1 METSTSTAEPTAGR
15 DGGMVLVLTLLLTI
29 VLAVIVL
36 ALATYAATALR
47 TSRVTDGRNE
57 SNVNAS
63 AGLDWTIERLAE
75 KQLAPADCDG
85 SDVGVPV
92 AVLPQAG
99 TIAVACTNVAE
110 VNGNPTVH
118 LVATATL
125 PDGTFRRID
134 ALVQVPAASH
144 VANVT
149 QWSTDAPLSPA
160 AASATTTAAPAGTTT
175 TTAALAGTT
184 TTTAAPAGTTT
195 TTAPVATTT
204 TTTAPTTTT
213 TTVTPSGTVTCQLR
227 ITSQSGANY
236 WAKLDIVNGRST
248 AISAWDVRIELGPG
262 TSVDSAYNW
271 DGGTPTPDKDGVITN
286 SDLGWN
292 GTVAASTTRAD
303 VSGGQFKWK
312 GNDRTVPT
320 CTVTSFS

>member
-1 METSTSTAEPTAGR
+1 METSTSTAEPADGR
-15 DGGMVLVLTLLLTI
+15 DRGMVLVLTLLLTI

-47 TSRVTDGRNE
+47 TSGVTDGRNE
-57 SNVNAS
+57 SNANAS

-75 KQLAPADCDG
+75 KQLTPADCDG

-110 VNGNPTVH
+110 VNGNPAVH
-118 LVATATL
+118 LVANATL
-125 PDGTFRRID
+125 PDGTARRID
-134 ALVQVPAASH
+134 AVVQVPAASH
-144 VANVT
+144 VANVV
-149 QWSTDAPLSPA
+149 QWSADAPLNPA
-160 AASATTTAAPAGTTT
+160 AVSVTTTTAAPAGTTT
-175 TTAALAGTT
+175 TTAAPPGT
-184 TTTAAPAGTTT
+184 
-195 TTAPVATTT
+195 TTT

-213 TTVTPSGTVTCQLR
+213 TTTTTTSPTGTVSCELR
-227 ITSQSGANY
+227 ITSQNGVNY
-236 WAKLDIVNGRST
+236 WAKLYVTNDRS
-248 AISAWDVRIELGPG
+248 APISEWDVRISLGAG
-262 TSVDSAYNW
+262 TSVEDVYNW
-271 DGGTPTPDKDGVITN
+271 DGGKPTPDKNGIIMN

-292 GTVAASTTRAD
+292 GGVGANTTRD
-303 VSGGQFKWK
+303 TDSGGEFKWK

>member
-1 METSTSTAEPTAGR
+1 METSTSTTDVPTGR
-15 DGGMVLVLTLLLTI
+15 DRGMVLVLTLMLTI

-57 SNVNAS
+57 SNANAS

-75 KQLAPADCDG
+75 KQLTPADCVG
-85 SDVGVPV
+85 ADVGVPV

-99 TIAVACTNVAE
+99 TIAVTCTNVAE

-118 LVATATL
+118 LVANATL
-125 PDGTFRRID
+125 PDGTSRRID

-149 QWSTDAPLSPA
+149 QWSADAPLSPA
-160 AASATTTAAPAGTTT
+160 AASAATTTTTT
-175 TTAALAGTT
+175 TTAAAATT
-184 TTTAAPAGTTT
+184 TTTVVTGTTT
-195 TTAPVATTT
+195 TTAPVATTTTT

-213 TTVTPSGTVTCQLR
+213 TTVTPTGTVTCQLR

-248 AISAWDVRIELGPG
+248 AISAWDVRIELGSG

-292 GTVAASTTRAD
+292 GTVSASTTRAD